1 MMLKAKSTTNA
12 RKSSTLPAE
21 TVEYLKNWM
30 MSPEHINHPYP
41 TEREKAQIMA
51 DTGIGIKPLT
61 NWFVNNRKRYWKPRY
76 EARLQQQKAEAA
88 KVMMAGGIAA
98 SNVSSTTSA
107 VMTASSPPKSTT
119 GQYLGRGRRVSIA
132 GGSRAVLSSS
142 IMISSPSHHASPAA
156 RAVSIGSASSLSSEL
171 SDGNSF
177 DDDDSI
183 LFASPDRKVRKI
195 THVGK
200 VRFVMVWIYSI
211 LMVWICSILFCD
223 SGLVHILLTIPNTYL
238 SSSLLLQVE
247 IILDLKRTRC
257 ATLDS
262 SDDEDCY
269 EVPAKRYRTTAK
281 KVIIHQI
288 PHHEAPRSEYVGK
301 DTTQWRSVC
310 GNAGSGFEHTLP
322 TLEEAALMFGHLQ

>member
-183 LFASPDRKVRKI
+183 LFASPDRKV
-195 THVGK
+195 
-200 VRFVMVWIYSI
+200 
-211 LMVWICSILFCD
+211 
-223 SGLVHILLTIPNTYL
+223 
-238 SSSLLLQVE
+238 E